1 MYKLGRMSAA
11 RRALAGFD
19 RLCQGGSYALMRPV
33 FVEVYLP
40 DRPPVAVNS
49 LEEATLAVHEM
60 EPTIA
65 DVPDFINWC
74 QGHDWLVASARR
86 FAEKN
91 DLDW

>member
-1 MYKLGRMSAA
+1 ME
-11 RRALAGFD
+11 
-19 RLCQGGSYALMRPV
+19 P
-33 FVEVYLP
+33 YLP
-40 DRPPVAVNS
+40 DRPDVTPGGFEESVFAVR
-49 LEEATLAVHEM
+49 EA
-60 EPTIA
+60 EPIIA